1 MTNNLANSVK
11 NLPNSPGVYRF
22 FNKQGELI
30 YVGKAKNLKNRVSSY
45 FSKQKYESA
54 KTKMLV
60 SKIDRLEFVVVE
72 TEQDALFL
80 ENNMIKEHK
89 PKYNVQLKDDKTYP
103 WICIKNEE
111 FPRVFS
117 TRKKIKDGS
126 KYFGPYSSVR
136 TVKTLLELIKQVY
149 PIRTCNLKL
158 SEENTNANKFKVC
171 LEYHIGNCKGP
182 CVDYTQKAEYDQF
195 IDEIAFILQ
204 GKIGSVIKRL
214 KSMMGQA
221 VENLEFE
228 KAQIFKSKL
237 ERLENYQSKSTVV
250 SPVIS
255 NLDVVSLVTDIN
267 HAFVNYFHVVDGGI
281 VNSHTLKI
289 KKKLEESDSELLE
302 IGIAELRSRF
312 KSNARE
318 ILVPFLP
325 EFGEG
330 DVKYTVPQRG
340 DKKHLLDL
348 SLRNA
353 KYFMLDQHKKQQ
365 LVDPNKA
372 TNRVLETIKKDFRLP
387 DLPVH
392 IECFDNSNFQG
403 TNAVAACVVFKNAK
417 PSKKDY
423 RHFNIKTVVGPDD
436 FASMEE
442 VVYRRYKRLLDE
454 DQDLPQLI
462 VIDGG
467 KGQLSAACK
476 SLHKL
481 DLFGKIAIV
490 GIAKKLEE
498 IYFPGDSIPVY
509 IDKRSESLKVIQQL
523 RNEAHRFGITHHRN
537 KRSKGAIQSELTSI
551 PGIGEKT
558 MEKLIKHFGSVKRL
572 KSAASE
578 DIEKLVGKSKTQL
591 LQSHFSKASA

>member
-1 MTNNLANSVK
+1 MTENLKNSVK
-11 NLPNSPGVYRF
+11 NLPKSPGVYRF
-22 FNKQGELI
+22 FNKSGELI

-60 SKIDRLEFVVVE
+60 SRIERLEFVVVE

-117 TRKKIKDGS
+117 TRKKIRDGS

-136 TVKTLLELIKQVY
+136 TVKTLLELVKQVY

-158 SEENTNANKFKVC
+158 TEENISNDKFKVC

-182 CVDYTQKAEYDQF
+182 CVDYSQKAEYDQF

-214 KSMMGQA
+214 KSMMAQA

-267 HAFVNYFHVVDGGI
+267 HAFVNYFHVIDGGI

-289 KKKLEESDSELLE
+289 KKKLDETDSELLE
-302 IGIAELRSRF
+302 IGIAELRTRF
-312 KSNARE
+312 QSEAKE

-325 EFGEG
+325 EFATTNI
-330 DVKYTVPQRG
+330 KHTVPQRG

-365 LVDPNKA
+365 QVDPNKA

-392 IECFDNSNFQG
+392 IECFDNSNFHG

-423 RHFNIKTVVGPDD
+423 RHFNIKTVVGSDD

-454 DQDLPQLI
+454 HQKLPQLI

-476 SLHKL
+476 SLQKL
-481 DLFGKIAIV
+481 NLFGKIAIV

-509 IDKRSESLKVIQQL
+509 IDKRSESLKVVQQL

-551 PGIGEKT
+551 SGIGEKT

-572 KSAASE
+572 KEAPVE
-578 DIEKLVGKSKTQL
+578 DIEKQVGKSKAQIL
-591 LQSHFSKASA
+591 LQHFQKSA